1 MQIRMSSCSCE
12 EKTPYYILS
21 VISTEGPGLLPI
33 FMFLI
38 LYMHTHFTL
47 QRQTRLLLM
56 HFGHVGASDCT
67 VELTNGLFEILNILS
82 LYQDQNLEFFNTEM

>member
-1 MQIRMSSCSCE
+1 
-12 EKTPYYILS
+12 
-21 VISTEGPGLLPI
+21 
-33 FMFLI
+33 
-38 LYMHTHFTL
+38 MHTHFTL